1 MKKWKEHSDGTK
13 YYMGNKETIEIN
25 CTDKES
31 AKAIKDSI
39 DGVYECMDW
48 DCDWCGH
55 KHTDDRD
62 YTDYKDRVDEYLGD
76 AITEIRQ
83 AVEDGK
89 SKKEA
94 LEIIDEHF
102 GSYTSGEECSDAL
115 YDIDRKVIGDFD
127 WSINVVDINS
137 DGDYE
142 CDKCGKTNADYYEH
156 NKDKEGLT
164 TKKKEA

>member
-1 MKKWKEHSDGTK
+1 MKKWNEHNDGEK

-25 CTDKES
+25 CTNKES